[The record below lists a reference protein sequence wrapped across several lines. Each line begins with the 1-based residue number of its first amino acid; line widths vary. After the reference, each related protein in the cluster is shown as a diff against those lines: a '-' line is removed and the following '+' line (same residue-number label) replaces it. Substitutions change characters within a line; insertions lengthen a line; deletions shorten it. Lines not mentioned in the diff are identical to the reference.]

1 MHTRM
6 HEHTQGWARGG
17 RKSLVHRAG
26 WVPMGSLKKKKKAA
40 PRIGEK
46 GQAAA
51 AMLVAQDEEAGLL
64 GIKSQNCPVG

>member
-6 HEHTQGWARGG
+6 HEHTQGWGLG
-17 RKSLVHRAG
+17 EAG
-26 WVPMGSLKKKKKAA
+26 DHWCTELAGFPWVPKKKKAA

-51 AMLVAQDEEAGLL
+51 AMLVAQDEEVGLL
-64 GIKSQNCPVG
+64 GIRSHNCPVG

>member
-1 MHTRM
+1 M
-6 HEHTQGWARGG
+6 
-17 RKSLVHRAG
+17 HRAG